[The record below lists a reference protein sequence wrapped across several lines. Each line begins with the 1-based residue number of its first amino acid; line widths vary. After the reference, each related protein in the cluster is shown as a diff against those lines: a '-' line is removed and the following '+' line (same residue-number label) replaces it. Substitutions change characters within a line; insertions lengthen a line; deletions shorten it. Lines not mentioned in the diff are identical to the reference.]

1 MATRVADERRGRR
14 LLGSLAAQLGFDFGE
29 SEPINPAVAPTP
41 RQPRS
46 EDKSAIS
53 GSAEPISQV
62 IGLPSWQHPLATHQ
76 IKLPTA
82 YIGYHL
88 KRGKRRT
95 IGMSVGM
102 DGLVVQAPRW
112 VGMAEIESVLREKG
126 VWLLAKLSEMQARQN
141 EQLKQRIGWRDGA
154 QFPVLDRAVQVVLNP
169 THATAPAGGQLQ
181 TKAGEPVKWR
191 SDGGWEPETMPPE
204 EPLELHLALP
214 FTAGATQIKDAS
226 QAWLMRFS
234 KQVFLSRLDRY
245 APELG
250 VQYQALRLSSAN
262 TRWGSAD
269 AKGHI
274 RLNWRLIH
282 GPLSSLDYVVVH
294 ELSHLREMNH
304 SAKFWGTVASVLP
317 DYAGE
322 RRRLNAL
329 QLPVW

>member
-1 MATRVADERRGRR
+1 MTTRIASTRRGRR
-14 LLGSLAAQLGFDFGE
+14 LLGNLAAQLGFDFGQPETAPQPANSVQQPGQPVDSRYALGSDE
-29 SEPINPAVAPTP
+29 SMN
-41 RQPRS
+41 
-46 EDKSAIS
+46 
-53 GSAEPISQV
+53 QV
-62 IGLPSWQHPLATHQ
+62 IGMPSWQHPLATHQ

-95 IGMSVGM
+95 IGMSVGVE
-102 DGLVVQAPRW
+102 GLVVQAPRW
-112 VGMAEIESVLREKG
+112 VGITEIESVVHEKG
-126 VWLLAKLSEMQARQN
+126 AWLLTKLSEMQARQN
-141 EQLKQRIGWRDGA
+141 ELLKQRIEWRDGVR
-154 QFPVLDRAVQVVLNP
+154 FPILDRAVQVNLNP
-169 THATAPAGGQLQ
+169 THATAPACGQLQ
-181 TKAGEPVKWR
+181 TKAGLPAVWL
-191 SDGGWEPETMPPE
+191 SDGRWDPETEPHD

-214 FTAGATQIKDAS
+214 LTASATQIKDVS
-226 QAWLMRFS
+226 QAWLMRFA

-250 VQYQALRLSSAN
+250 VQYRALRLSSAN

-269 AKGHI
+269 AEGHI

-304 SAKFWGTVASVLP
+304 SARFWGTVASVLP